1 MESEDKMSEIDDILQ
16 KNDKFNYS
24 SDKIL
29 EEPEEINNS
38 FQPDEKEDKL
48 NDLSSQLKNE
58 INKNK
63 DLSIQLNEEKNLN
76 DKLRKEIE
84 ELKLKIE
91 SQNQSLNNNIESN
104 KINISNEKLI
114 SIIISSM
121 DEKILYSIICKSTD
135 TTSNLEKELYKEYP
149 ELSNINH
156 IFLYNGK
163 EINKFETLESNKI
176 KNGYTLIL
184 CKK

>member
-1 MESEDKMSEIDDILQ
+1 
-16 KNDKFNYS
+16 
-24 SDKIL
+24 
-29 EEPEEINNS
+29 
-38 FQPDEKEDKL
+38 
-48 NDLSSQLKNE
+48 
-58 INKNK
+58 
-63 DLSIQLNEEKNLN
+63 
-76 DKLRKEIE
+76 
-84 ELKLKIE
+84 
-91 SQNQSLNNNIESN
+91 
-104 KINISNEKLI
+104 
-114 SIIISSM
+114 M

-156 IFLYNGK
+156 IFRYKGK